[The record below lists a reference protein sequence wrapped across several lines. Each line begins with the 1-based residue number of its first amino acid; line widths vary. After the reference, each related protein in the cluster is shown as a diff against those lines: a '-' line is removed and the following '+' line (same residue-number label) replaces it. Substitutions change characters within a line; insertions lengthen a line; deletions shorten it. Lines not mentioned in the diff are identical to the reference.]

1 MIVTPY
7 LLTIIYN
14 NHIIFVQPP
23 SCPFR
28 AASSGSA
35 TAGAKPPSSPTA
47 VESRPEKKTRLEI
60 WGQKGSGSKRW
71 KNMEN
76 ENFTMVSMEMRISPK
91 FNRWK

>member
-47 VESRPEKKTRLEI
+47 VESRPEKKKLGRKFGAKKAVVQSVGKI
-60 WGQKGSGSKRW
+60 WK
-71 KNMEN
+71 
-76 ENFTMVSMEMRISPK
+76 MRISPW
-91 FNRWK
+91 FQWK

>member
-1 MIVTPY
+1 LFNPPAA
-7 LLTIIYN
+7 LSG
-14 NHIIFVQPP
+14 QPP
-23 SCPFR
+23 Q
-28 AASSGSA
+28 G
-35 TAGAKPPSSPTA
+35 PPQLARSLPR
-47 VESRPEKKTRLEI
+47 RPPRWNRGLKKKTWPEI

>member
-35 TAGAKPPSSPTA
+35 TAGVKPPSSPTA
-47 VESRPEKKTRLEI
+47 VESRPEKKNSAGNLGPKRQWFKALEKY
-60 WGQKGSGSKRW
+60 GK
-71 KNMEN
+71 
-76 ENFTMVSMEMRISPK
+76 
-91 FNRWK
+91 